1 MKRALV
7 FILIAAAC
15 GCGLSQ
21 GLQRKKLEY
30 TYKFKNQASLLNE
43 FSYEIPNYS
52 RLELY
57 KDRVN
62 KMQNDMNGIN
72 TIEGWERSKFIK
84 EEFVNLLKANRSITD
99 SLLNVFKK
107 EDTLKLGNNPSIT
120 KMQENAGRYLE
131 FIDKEI
137 SAVEKE

>member
-1 MKRALV
+1 MKKA
-7 FILIAAAC
+7 FIFFVLAAVC

-21 GLQRKKLEY
+21 GLQRTKLEF
-30 TYKFKNQASLLNE
+30 TYKIKNQASLLNE

-72 TIEGWERSKFIK
+72 TIQEWERSKTIK
-84 EEFVNLLKANRSITD
+84 DEFVNLLKINRAITD
-99 SLLNVFKK
+99 SLLSSYSK
-107 EDTLKLGNNPSIT
+107 EDSVKLSDNPSVRT
-120 KMQENAGRYLE
+120 MQENTGRYLE